1 MNKTLIIIIVLVI
14 ILSLILYKSISV
26 FEKII
31 NDAKT
36 NPKKF
41 EQFLNPKQKELFK
54 TLNELEEELSEKEEE
69 LAKHLQEEEKKTHSE
84 GEHAES
90 EHKTHSEGEHAETE
104 HKTHSEGEHAETE
117 HEMSMEEE
125 ENNVE
130 SFTNQNM
137 TCPQAIFSSP
147 CAVNTPINEEAIPE
161 VYTGGNYNSY
171 KPLNP
176 TTGNYCFPIQKFQ
189 YDGIWN
195 NDVVQ
200 LGNGYQTNNWSMPK
214 NQPIIQSQYC
224 TNKFIDIPENVLI
237 PGTKI
242 HSETVNET
250 NYVMQCC

>member
-31 NDAKT
+31 NDSK
-36 NPKKF
+36 NDPKKF
-41 EQFLNPKQKELFK
+41 EEFLNPKQKELFN
-54 TLNELEEELSEKEEE
+54 TLNELESELEEKEEE
-69 LAKHLQEEEKKTHSE
+69 LAKHLQEESKIHSE
-84 GEHAES
+84 GEH
-90 EHKTHSEGEHAETE
+90 KI
-104 HKTHSEGEHAETE
+104 
-117 HEMSMEEE
+117 SMEEE

-130 SFTNQNM
+130 GFTNQNM
-137 TCPQAIFSSP
+137 SCPQPIFSSP
-147 CAVNTPINEEAIPE
+147 CAVNTPINEDAIPE

-176 TTGNYCFPIQKFQ
+176 TTGNYCFPIQKLQ

-200 LGNGYQTNNWSMPK
+200 LGNGYQTNNWSIPK
-214 NQPIIQSQYC
+214 NQPIVQSQYC
-224 TNKFIDIPENVLI
+224 TNNFINIPENVLI
-237 PGTKI
+237 PGTKT

-250 NYVMQCC
+250 NYVMQCY